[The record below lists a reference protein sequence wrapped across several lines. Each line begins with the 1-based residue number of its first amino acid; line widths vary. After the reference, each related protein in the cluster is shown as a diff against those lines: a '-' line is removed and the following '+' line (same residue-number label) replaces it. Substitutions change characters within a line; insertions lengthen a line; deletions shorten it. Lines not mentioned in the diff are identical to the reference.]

1 VKEDRTEVQV
11 DQPDFGIRIKNLR
24 RDKDLSQRALADLI
38 DRSEDFINMIE
49 RGRSFVSLDTLER
62 LKQVFQVP
70 MESLFTYSGNKAF
83 IESGGLKWRAS
94 RTPSH
99 LIVRNKKVFV
109 QILRK

>member
-24 RDKDLSQRALADLI
+24 RDKNLSQRALADLI

-70 MESLFTYSGNKAF
+70 MESLFTTAETKPLSRVGDSSGVRR
-83 IESGGLKWRAS
+83 GLL
-94 RTPSH
+94 
-99 LIVRNKKVFV
+99 LI
-109 QILRK
+109 

>member
-1 VKEDRTEVQV
+1 MKQDPTEVRV

-24 RDKDLSQRALADLI
+24 RDKNLSQRALADRI

-62 LKQVFQVP
+62 LKKVFQVP
-70 MESLFTYSGNKAF
+70 IQSLFTYSGNKTF
-83 IESGGLKWRAS
+83 IESGGLKWRAP

-109 QILRK
+109 RVLRK